1 MEEGNEKKKKEKIFQ
16 MKKTPLKKMKKTSTP
31 RTPVTLQKKM
41 NVRLHVQ
48 AQRSPLTVG
57 EQGKDLGS
65 GRGVQEGKMLG
76 DLRLEGD
83 EIWQLKR
90 RKKDFPN

>member
-1 MEEGNEKKKKEKIFQ
+1 
-16 MKKTPLKKMKKTSTP
+16 
-31 RTPVTLQKKM
+31 M

-48 AQRSPLTVG
+48 AKRSPLTVG

-90 RKKDFPN
+90 RSKNFPNDKVGDKTRVVESASSLRTRTLWANLSSGLKTAVLWAGL